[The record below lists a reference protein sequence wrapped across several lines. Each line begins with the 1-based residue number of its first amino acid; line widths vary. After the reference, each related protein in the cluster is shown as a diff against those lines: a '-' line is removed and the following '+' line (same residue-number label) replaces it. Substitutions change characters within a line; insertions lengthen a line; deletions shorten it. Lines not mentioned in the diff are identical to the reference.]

1 MAQKKVRAAIVSQ
14 EKLAEGIFSMWLD
27 APEMAAASR
36 PGQFIAVYTND
47 PSKLLPRPI
56 SICEA
61 DKEKGRLRIV
71 YRIAGAGTLEFS
83 GYQAGDTLDIMGPLG
98 NGFPLKDKKA
108 FLIGGGIGIP
118 PMLELAKN
126 LEWEMTSENVYNMKF
141 GKICPLLVNKAMKKG
156 RTQGE
161 VDQIITWL
169 TGYTRTE
176 LEAALDSEL
185 SYGDFFRNAPA
196 PNPARN
202 EIKGVVCGVRVE
214 EIEEPLMREIRYL
227 DKLVDELARGK
238 AMEKILRK
246 LPEAEPADS
255 QRLLFFEP
263 HPDALP
269 IYEVLE
275 QKILKDIPG
284 VRVKFQ
290 KTQISFYNK
299 HMFACASFM
308 RVRKKKDCPE
318 PFLVVTF
325 SLPHQVVSPRI
336 DVATEPYPGRW
347 THHVLT
353 ASKEEIDD
361 ELMEWIREAAAFS
374 DRK

>member
-1 MAQKKVRAAIVSQ
+1 
-14 EKLAEGIFSMWLD
+14 
-27 APEMAAASR
+27 
-36 PGQFIAVYTND
+36 
-47 PSKLLPRPI
+47 
-56 SICEA
+56 
-61 DKEKGRLRIV
+61 
-71 YRIAGAGTLEFS
+71 
-83 GYQAGDTLDIMGPLG
+83 
-98 NGFPLKDKKA
+98 
-108 FLIGGGIGIP
+108 
-118 PMLELAKN
+118 
-126 LEWEMTSENVYNMKF
+126 MTSENVYNMKF
-141 GKICPLLVNKAMKKG
+141 GKIYPLLVNKAMKKG

-185 SYGDFFRNAPA
+185 SYGEFFRNAPS

-246 LPEAEPADS
+246 LPGAEPADS
-255 QRLLFFEP
+255 QRLLFFEL

-269 IYEVLE
+269 IYRILE
-275 QKILKDIPG
+275 QKILKDIPD